1 MQAGEWTVGK
11 VSEIRDLKGVL
22 CGRNSKTRMTR
33 KPLGSALEKNPLW
46 HGHRILKKSAGNEL
60 NPDLLCPAIVK
71 AISICLQRLTK
82 KSTLQLIFVKPLMS

>member
-11 VSEIRDLKGVL
+11 VSEIRDLKGML
-22 CGRNSKTRMTR
+22 CRRNSKARMTR

-46 HGHRILKKSAGNEL
+46 HGHRLRKKSAGNEL

-71 AISICLQRLTK
+71 LLA
-82 KSTLQLIFVKPLMS
+82 FVCSG